1 MIPFK
6 TSTINDRKFRNR
18 QIMALEI
25 PTYDSMK
32 KVMFYDVLMK
42 LCHQSIKLFYEKE
55 EVQKNRM
62 KMKIVRMLNPDLVLY
77 CDSLE
82 ALHNT

>member
-6 TSTINDRKFRNR
+6 KSTINEKKFRNR

-32 KVMFYDVLMK
+32 RVMFYDVLMK

-55 EVQKNRM
+55 E
-62 KMKIVRMLNPDLVLY
+62 I
-77 CDSLE
+77 
-82 ALHNT
+82 

>member
-62 KMKIVRMLNPDLVLY
+62 KMKIVRMLNPGLVLY

>member
-25 PTYDSMK
+25 PTYEMMK

-55 EVQKNRM
+55 EVQNNRM